1 MSKHVMLQL
10 VVLELHNDASEI
22 YHYTPGSTIT
32 QLAGKWGPRIESM
45 YFLLKM
51 GTFHCHV
58 SFIGLLRGGFQGE
71 GVPNLP

>member
-1 MSKHVMLQL
+1 MK
-10 VVLELHNDASEI
+10 
-22 YHYTPGSTIT
+22 
-32 QLAGKWGPRIESM
+32 M

-71 GVPNLP
+71 GVP